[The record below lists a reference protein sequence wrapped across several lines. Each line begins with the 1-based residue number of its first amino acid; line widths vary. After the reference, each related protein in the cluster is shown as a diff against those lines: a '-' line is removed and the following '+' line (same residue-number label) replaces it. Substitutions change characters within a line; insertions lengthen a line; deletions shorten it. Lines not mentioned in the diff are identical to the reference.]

1 MNFKLI
7 TILLLLQV
15 TTSCVGQKNESHEEV
30 NVSIIKCD
38 SIYQNKKISIKLINF
53 DDERDG
59 YLSDK
64 NSILEIQT
72 ETNSKTKIILR
83 DSIFSKVQ
91 KIKFAD
97 FNNDKIKDIL
107 VQNSSDVRSNWTFN
121 LYLYDPKENNFIKVD
136 GFEEIKNPLF
146 NSKYNIVESH
156 VNSGTNW
163 IGFYKIIKH
172 KVHNY
177 EIVID
182 DRGDEK
188 SESEYKKAIN
198 EIIKMKI

>member
-7 TILLLLQV
+7 NILLLLPF
-15 TTSCVGQKNESHEEV
+15 TISCIGQKNESDQKIKV
-30 NVSIIKCD
+30 NIIKCD

-53 DDERDG
+53 DDEKDG
-59 YLSDK
+59 YQSDT

-72 ETNSKTKIILR
+72 ETNNKTKIILR

-91 KIKFAD
+91 KIEFAD

-107 VQNSSDVRSNWTFN
+107 VQNISDVRSNWTYN
-121 LYLYDPKENNFIKVD
+121 LYLYNPKENNFIKVI
-136 GFEEIKNPLF
+136 GFEKIKNPLF

-163 IGFYKIIKH
+163 IGFYKIIKR

-177 EIVID
+177 EIEID
-182 DRGDEK
+182 DIGDKK
-188 SESEYKKAIN
+188 SELEYKKAIN
-198 EIIKMKI
+198 KIIKMKI

>member
-15 TTSCVGQKNESHEEV
+15 TISCVGQKNESHEEV

-72 ETNSKTKIILR
+72 EENSKTKIILR

-121 LYLYDPKENNFIKVD
+121 LYLYDSKENNFIKVD

-188 SESEYKKAIN
+188 SESEYKKAIDK
-198 EIIKMKI
+198 IIKMKI

>member
-1 MNFKLI
+1 
-7 TILLLLQV
+7 LLQLAI
-15 TTSCVGQKNESHEEV
+15 SCIGQKNESNEEV
-30 NVSIIKCD
+30 NISIIKCD

-64 NSILEIQT
+64 NSMLEIQT
-72 ETNSKTKIILR
+72 ETSSKTKIILR
-83 DSIFSKVQ
+83 DSIFSRVQ

-107 VQNSSDVRSNWTFN
+107 VQNISDVRSNWTFN
-121 LYLYDPKENNFIKVD
+121 LYLYNPKKNNFIKVD

-163 IGFYKIIKH
+163 LGFYKIIKH

-188 SESEYKKAIN
+188 SESEYKKTIN
-198 EIIKMKI
+198 KIIKMKI

>member
-7 TILLLLQV
+7 NILLLLLF
-15 TTSCVGQKNESHEEV
+15 TISCIGQKNVSDQKV
-30 NVSIIKCD
+30 KVSIIKYD
-38 SIYQNKKISIKLINF
+38 SLYQNKKISIKLINF
-53 DDERDG
+53 DDEKDG
-59 YLSDK
+59 YQSDK

-72 ETNSKTKIILR
+72 ETNNKTKIILR

-91 KIKFAD
+91 EIEFAD

-107 VQNSSDVRSNWTFN
+107 VQNISDVRSNWTFN
-121 LYLYDPKENNFIKVD
+121 LYLYNPKENNFIKVI
-136 GFEEIKNPLF
+136 GFEKIKNPLF

-163 IGFYKIIKH
+163 IGFYKIIKG

-177 EIVID
+177 EIEID
-182 DRGDEK
+182 DIGDEK
-188 SESEYKKAIN
+188 LELEYKKAIN
-198 EIIKMKI
+198 KIIKMKI